1 MVELP
6 AEERGD
12 FLHFQQAL
20 VRLYAAMEPTSGFH
34 WIIVELC
41 PEIIISLI
49 ISRTCTS
56 YLVG

>member
-1 MVELP
+1 MAELP

-20 VRLYAAMEPTSGFH
+20 VRRYAAMEPTSGFH

-41 PEIIISLI
+41 PEIIIS
-49 ISRTCTS
+49 
-56 YLVG
+56 

>member
-1 MVELP
+1 MAELP

-20 VRLYAAMEPTSGFH
+20 VRRYAYGAHLRVPLDYCRIMSRDYN
-34 WIIVELC
+34 L
-41 PEIIISLI
+41 LI

>member
-12 FLHFQQAL
+12 FLHFKQAL
-20 VRLYAAMEPTSGFH
+20 VRRYAAMEPTRDYN
-34 WIIVELC
+34 L
-41 PEIIISLI
+41 LI